1 MRISDWS
8 SDVCSS
14 DLAAAS
20 AVLGLIAPGSAAAA
34 EVEPGDPRISAQRVQ
49 WPVANSRTMK
59 GYFAAPRP
67 MPEPLPAVV
76 VIHENRGLHAYVEDV
91 ARRLPTAGFVAL
103 APDFLTPL
111 GGTPV
116 DENQARS
123 LTADMNPGQTLPYAV
138 TTPAVRRQH

>member
-1 MRISDWS
+1 MVVFFLS
-8 SDVCSS
+8 SRRRHTRCSLVTGVQTCALPIWLAGS
-14 DLAAAS
+14 AAAAI

-76 VIHENRGLHAYVEDV
+76 VIHENRGLNAYVEDV
-91 ARRLPTAGFVAL
+91 PRRLAQAGFVSPP
-103 APDFLTPL
+103 PDFLNPL
-111 GGTPV
+111 AGPPPP
-116 DENQARS
+116 EKQPPR
-123 LTADMNPGQTLPYAV
+123 LT
-138 TTPAVRRQH
+138 